1 MDMKRT
7 LFTGGRVLTG
17 GQILETEVLVR
28 DGRIAAIGDGLDR
41 SGADTVDLRGNLL
54 SPGFIDVHT
63 HGGAGVDI
71 NAASYEDL
79 SKLSAFFASQGVT
92 GFLASILTDTE
103 EATERAIDTVCRF
116 MEAPTPGAKC
126 LGIHLEGP
134 FLCLKYKGAMPPE
147 LLREGDAAL
156 FRRYQARAGG
166 RIRYMTVA
174 PEVPGVPEMLSE
186 LRGAC
191 VLAMGHSDAD
201 YETAIDAID
210 RGVAACTHTFNV
222 MSLFHQ
228 HRPAVMGAVL
238 ERPVYCEAI
247 CDGRHLH
254 PGTVRMLLQC
264 KGWDKVVAITDSM
277 QAAGLPDGEYML
289 GINPVTV
296 TDGDAKITGTD
307 IRAGSTLTLAQAVKK
322 ISLFTGAPPEK
333 VLGLL
338 TRNPAALI
346 GEDHRRGDIAV
357 GKDADFVVLSED
369 LDVLETWSAG
379 ENVYTAAN
387 NSVNQ

>member
-1 MDMKRT
+1 MGQGILFAGGRV
-7 LFTGGRVLTG
+7 FTGGRLVPC
-17 GQILETEVLVR
+17 EVLVR
-28 DGRIAAIGDGLDR
+28 DGRIAAVG
-41 SGADTVDLRGNLL
+41 TDLERTGCQVVELEGNIL
-54 SPGFIDVHT
+54 SPGFLDVHT

-71 NAASYEDL
+71 NAAGQADL
-79 SKLSAFFASQGVT
+79 EKLSAFFASQGVT
-92 GFLASILTDTE
+92 GFLASILTDTV
-103 EATERAIDTVCRF
+103 EATERAIDHVCAF
-116 MEAPTPGAKC
+116 MDGPAPGARC

-147 LLREGDAAL
+147 LLREGDAGL
-156 FRRYQARAGG
+156 FLRYQERAGG
-166 RIRYMTVA
+166 RVRYMTVA
-174 PEVPGVPEMLSE
+174 PEVKGVPEMISQ

-191 VLAMGHSDAD
+191 VLAMGHTDAD
-201 YETAIDAID
+201 YETAIDAIE
-210 RGVAACTHTFNV
+210 RGVTACTHTFNV

-238 ERPVYCEAI
+238 EKPVYCEAI

-254 PGTVRMLLQC
+254 PGTVRMLLSC

-296 TDGDAKITGTD
+296 TDGDAKISGTD
-307 IRAGSTLTLAQAVKK
+307 IRAGSTLTLAQAVKNL
-322 ISLFTGAPPEK
+322 SRFTGEGPEK

-338 TRNPAALI
+338 TTNPARLI

-357 GKDADFVVLSED
+357 GKDADFVVLSSG
-369 LDVLETWSAG
+369 LDVIETWSAG
-379 ENVYTAAN
+379 KKVYAAAH
-387 NSVNQ
+387 Q

>member
-1 MDMKRT
+1 MERT
-7 LFTGGRVLTG
+7 IFTGGRVFTG
-17 GQILETEVLVR
+17 GALLEREVLVR
-28 DGRIAAIGDGLDR
+28 DGRIAAIGEGLDR
-41 SGADTVDLRGNLL
+41 TGCQVVELGGAIL
-54 SPGFIDVHT
+54 SPGFLDVHT
-63 HGGAGVDI
+63 HGGAGVDV
-71 NAASYEDL
+71 NAANQADL
-79 SKLSAFFASQGVT
+79 ERLSAFFASQGVT

-103 EATERAIDTVCRF
+103 EATCRAIDRVCAF
-116 MEAPTPGAKC
+116 MDGPAPGAKC

-147 LLREGDAAL
+147 LLREGDAEL

-166 RIRYMTVA
+166 RVRYMTVA
-174 PEVPGVPEMLSE
+174 PEVKGVPEMISA
-186 LRGAC
+186 LRGSC

-201 YETAIDAID
+201 YETAADAID
-210 RGVAACTHTFNV
+210 RGVSACTHTFNV

-238 ERPVYCEAI
+238 ERDVYCEAI

-254 PGTVRMLLQC
+254 PGTVRMLLSC
-264 KGWDKVVAITDSM
+264 KGWDRVVAITDSM

-322 ISLFTGAPPEK
+322 ITAFTGAPPEK

-338 TRNPAALI
+338 TRNPAKLI
-346 GEDHRRGDIAV
+346 GEDHRRGEIAV
-357 GKDADFVVLSED
+357 GRDADLVVLSPE

-379 ENVYTAAN
+379 VQVYAAA
-387 NSVNQ
+387 QQ

>member
-1 MDMKRT
+1 MERT
-7 LFTGGRVLTG
+7 LFTNGRVLTG
-17 GQILETEVLVR
+17 GRLAACEVLVR
-28 DGRIAAIGDGLDR
+28 EGRIAAVGENLDR
-41 SGADTVDLRGNLL
+41 AGCRVADLGGNLL
-54 SPGFIDVHT
+54 APGFLDVHT

-71 NAASYEDL
+71 NAAGCEDL
-79 SKLSAFFASQGVT
+79 SRLSAFFASQGVT

-103 EATERAIDTVCRF
+103 EATCRAIDRVCALMDRP
-116 MEAPTPGAKC
+116 APGAKC

-147 LLREGDAAL
+147 LLREGDAGL
-156 FRRYQARAGG
+156 FQRYQERAKG
-166 RIRYMTVA
+166 RVRYMTVA
-174 PEVPGVPEMLSE
+174 PEVKGVPEMISR
-186 LRGAC
+186 LRGEC
-191 VLAMGHSDAD
+191 VLAMGHTDAD
-201 YETAIDAID
+201 YETAVDAIG
-210 RGVAACTHTFNV
+210 RGVTACTHTFNV

-238 ERPVYCEAI
+238 EKPVYCEAI

-254 PGTVRMLLQC
+254 PGTVRMLLSC

-296 TDGDAKITGTD
+296 TDGDAKISGTD
-307 IRAGSTLTLAQAVKK
+307 IRAGSTLTLAQAVKNL
-322 ISLFTGAPPEK
+322 SRFTGEGPEK

-338 TRNPAALI
+338 TTNPARLI

-357 GKDADFVVLSED
+357 GKDADFVVLSSG
-369 LDVLETWSAG
+369 LDVMETWSAG
-379 ENVYTAAN
+379 KKVYAAAR
-387 NSVNQ
+387 Q

>member
-1 MDMKRT
+1 MGQGILFAGGRV
-7 LFTGGRVLTG
+7 FTGGRLVPC
-17 GQILETEVLVR
+17 EVLVR
-28 DGRIAAIGDGLDR
+28 DGRIAAVG
-41 SGADTVDLRGNLL
+41 TDLERTGCQVVELEGNIL
-54 SPGFIDVHT
+54 SPGFLDVHT

-71 NAASYEDL
+71 NAAGQADL
-79 SKLSAFFASQGVT
+79 EKLSAFFASQGVT
-92 GFLASILTDTE
+92 GFLASILTDTV
-103 EATERAIDTVCRF
+103 EATERAIDHVCTF
-116 MEAPTPGAKC
+116 MDGPAPGARC

-147 LLREGDAAL
+147 LLREGDAEL
-156 FRRYQARAGG
+156 FLRYQERAGG
-166 RIRYMTVA
+166 RVRYMTVA
-174 PEVPGVPEMLSE
+174 PEVKGVPEMISQ

-191 VLAMGHSDAD
+191 VLAMGHTDAD
-201 YETAIDAID
+201 YETAADAID

-238 ERPVYCEAI
+238 EKPVYCEAI

-254 PGTVRMLLQC
+254 PGTVRMLLSC

-296 TDGDAKITGTD
+296 TDGDAKISGTD
-307 IRAGSTLTLAQAVKK
+307 IRAGSTLTLAQAVKNL
-322 ISLFTGAPPEK
+322 SRFTGEGPEK

-338 TRNPAALI
+338 TTNPARLI

-357 GKDADFVVLSED
+357 GKDADFVVLSSG
-369 LDVLETWSAG
+369 LDVIETWSAG
-379 ENVYTAAN
+379 KKVYAAAH
-387 NSVNQ
+387 Q

>member
-1 MDMKRT
+1 MGQGILFAGGRV
-7 LFTGGRVLTG
+7 FTGGRLVPC
-17 GQILETEVLVR
+17 EVLVR
-28 DGRIAAIGDGLDR
+28 DGRIAAVG
-41 SGADTVDLRGNLL
+41 TDLERTGCQVVELEGNIL
-54 SPGFIDVHT
+54 SPGFLDVHT

-71 NAASYEDL
+71 NSAGQADL
-79 SKLSAFFASQGVT
+79 EKLSAFFASQGVT
-92 GFLASILTDTE
+92 GFLASILTDTV
-103 EATERAIDTVCRF
+103 EATERAIDHVCAF
-116 MEAPTPGAKC
+116 MDGPAPGARC

-147 LLREGDAAL
+147 LLREGDAGL
-156 FRRYQARAGG
+156 FLRYQERAGG
-166 RIRYMTVA
+166 RVRYMTVA
-174 PEVPGVPEMLSE
+174 PEVKGVPEMISQ

-191 VLAMGHSDAD
+191 VLAMGHTDAD
-201 YETAIDAID
+201 YETAIDAIE
-210 RGVAACTHTFNV
+210 RGVTACTHTFNV

-238 ERPVYCEAI
+238 EKPVYCEAI

-254 PGTVRMLLQC
+254 PGTVRMLLSC

-296 TDGDAKITGTD
+296 TDGDAKISGTD
-307 IRAGSTLTLAQAVKK
+307 IRAGSTLTLAQAVKNL
-322 ISLFTGAPPEK
+322 SRFTGEGPEK

-338 TRNPAALI
+338 TTNPARLI

-357 GKDADFVVLSED
+357 GKDADFVVLSSG
-369 LDVLETWSAG
+369 LDVIETWSAG
-379 ENVYTAAN
+379 KKVYAAAH
-387 NSVNQ
+387 Q

>member
-1 MDMKRT
+1 MGQGILFAGGRV
-7 LFTGGRVLTG
+7 FTGGRLVPC
-17 GQILETEVLVR
+17 EVLVR
-28 DGRIAAIGDGLDR
+28 DGRIAAVG
-41 SGADTVDLRGNLL
+41 TDLERTGCQVVELEGNIL
-54 SPGFIDVHT
+54 SPGFLDVHT

-71 NAASYEDL
+71 NAAGQADL
-79 SKLSAFFASQGVT
+79 EKLSAFFASQGVT
-92 GFLASILTDTE
+92 GFLASILTDTV
-103 EATERAIDTVCRF
+103 EATERAIDHVCTF
-116 MEAPTPGAKC
+116 MDGPAPGARC

-147 LLREGDAAL
+147 LLREGDAGL
-156 FRRYQARAGG
+156 FLRYQERAGG
-166 RIRYMTVA
+166 RVRYMTVA
-174 PEVPGVPEMLSE
+174 PEVKGVPEMISQ

-191 VLAMGHSDAD
+191 VLAMGHTDAD
-201 YETAIDAID
+201 YETAIDAIE
-210 RGVAACTHTFNV
+210 RGVTACTHTFNV

-238 ERPVYCEAI
+238 EKPVYCEAI

-254 PGTVRMLLQC
+254 PGTVRMLLSC

-296 TDGDAKITGTD
+296 TDGDAKISGTD
-307 IRAGSTLTLAQAVKK
+307 IRAGSTLTLAQAVKNL
-322 ISLFTGAPPEK
+322 SRFTGEGPEK

-338 TRNPAALI
+338 TTNPARLI

-357 GKDADFVVLSED
+357 GKDADFVVLSSG
-369 LDVLETWSAG
+369 LDVIETWSAG
-379 ENVYTAAN
+379 KKVYAAAH
-387 NSVNQ
+387 Q